1 MDVVDG
7 PFSWL
12 SHAIPTDTS
21 HIRSFGTDTAVSRSH
36 PHPSDYRRLWF
47 VTVPNGHGCGSGHSQ
62 DGRRRLSIDVGPCAT
77 LDPHTY
83 EVVVYVVFGLT
94 RAIEEKGGAWRM
106 EGAARGGG
114 SAHYEQWLERRAKRA
129 RPTGFA
135 PRPMQ
140 NHVQGMEPKHNPAD
154 AMQVPHKPNPFVHG
168 VGNLP
173 NDGRDKPGMWSSGN
187 TGTRHARRVYVGGIQ
202 AEMNEEQVGKCI
214 AQALHA
220 VGGAGKEGEQGCV
233 INVYVNRDKKFAF
246 VEFAT
251 VEAAS
256 NALALDGLMVQGIPV
271 RMRRPND
278 YNPVEAQGLGPT
290 EPNPDLNLEAVG
302 LQRTSSDV
310 ESHPDRIFVG
320 GLPHYLTEAQGRE
333 LLEAFGKLKHFD
345 LVMDR
350 DTGNSRGYAF
360 ALYEDTSVTD
370 TVCEHLNGMDMGGK
384 SITVRRA
391 SQRPPGHGGPMPPP
405 PAGMQRPPLSMV
417 PIVPPSRAIV
427 LSNMVTDAQL
437 MDDQEYN
444 DILEDVLEECKT
456 FGEVLEVFIPRP
468 GGSETTVQGLG
479 KIFVH
484 YESLESALK
493 AKQALHNRMFDGKQ
507 VDASFFDEQRFLSRA
522 LE

>member
-7 PFSWL
+7 PFPWL
-12 SHAIPTDTS
+12 SHAISTDTS
-21 HIRSFGTDTAVSRSH
+21 HTRPLSHRHRVSPFSPTTVLKEPVVVGDRLDRTRMWVWAFAGRSPTHSR
-36 PHPSDYRRLWF
+36 PSWC
-47 VTVPNGHGCGSGHSQ
+47 VP
-62 DGRRRLSIDVGPCAT
+62 

-94 RAIEEKGGAWRM
+94 RVIEEKGGAWRM

-140 NHVQGMEPKHNPAD
+140 THVSDMEPKHHPAD
-154 AMQVPHKPNPFVHG
+154 AMQMPHKPPPFVHG
-168 VGNLP
+168 VGNLLI
-173 NDGRDKPGMWSSGN
+173 DGRDKPGMWSSGN

-202 AEMNEEQVGKCI
+202 ADMNEEQVGKCI

-290 EPNPDLNLEAVG
+290 EPNPNLNLEAVG

-391 SQRPPGHGGPMPPP
+391 SQRPPGHGGPAPPP
-405 PAGMQRPPLSMV
+405 PAGVQRPPLSMV
-417 PIVPPSRAIV
+417 PIVPPSRAVV
-427 LSNMVTDAQL
+427 LSNMVTDEQL

-468 GGSETTVQGLG
+468 SGSGTTEGLG

-484 YESLESALK
+484 YENLESALK

-507 VDASFFDEQRFLSRA
+507 VDASFFDEQRFLARA